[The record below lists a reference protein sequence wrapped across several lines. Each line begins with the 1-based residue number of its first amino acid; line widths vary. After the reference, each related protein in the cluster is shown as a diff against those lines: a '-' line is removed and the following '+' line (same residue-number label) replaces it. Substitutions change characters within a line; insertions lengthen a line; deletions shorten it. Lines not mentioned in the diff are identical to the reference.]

1 MKTEEEIIYRL
12 GMSFSGTDLPQPVD
26 LRNELSRNPIGKK
39 WGFRDIN
46 QLEGL
51 VIHQALGDGSIE
63 GIAKYHTGKGSH
75 LYAGGVE
82 SIPYTIA
89 IRKDGQVVL
98 ANALHKA
105 TWSQGFRGIDGDEN
119 RKYIAVVL
127 EGYFKYEGC
136 QNETAQEPTGEQL
149 LALLLLWRYCK
160 GLWKWDKDAIYS
172 HADFGKAT
180 CPGSTIESLIKL
192 LKK

>member
-1 MKTEEEIIYRL
+1 MKTEEEIIYEL
-12 GMSFSGTDLPQPVD
+12 GLTFSGTDIPQPVD
-26 LRNELSRNPIGKK
+26 LRNELKRNLTGKK
-39 WGFRDIN
+39 WGFRKVE
-46 QLEGL
+46 QLDGL
-51 VIHQALGDGSIE
+51 VIHQALGNGSIE
-63 GIAKYHTGKGSH
+63 GIAKYHTGTKSH

-82 SIPYTIA
+82 SLAYTIA

-98 ANALHKA
+98 ANPLHKA

-136 QNETAQEPTGEQL
+136 QNDSAGEPTEEQI

-160 GLWKWDKDAIYS
+160 GLWNWDKEVIYP
-172 HADFGKAT
+172 HANFGKAS